1 MTKENKEVR
10 VRFAP
15 SPTGMLHIGGARTAV
30 NNWAYARATGG
41 KFVLRIEDTDL
52 ARSTEEN
59 TAIILRAMKW
69 LGLDYDEGPEVG

>member
-1 MTKENKEVR
+1 MTEKNTDVR

-41 KFVLRIEDTDL
+41 KFILRIEDTDL
-52 ARSTEEN
+52 ARSTDEN
-59 TAIILRAMKW
+59 TQIIIRAMK
-69 LGLDYDEGPEVG
+69 